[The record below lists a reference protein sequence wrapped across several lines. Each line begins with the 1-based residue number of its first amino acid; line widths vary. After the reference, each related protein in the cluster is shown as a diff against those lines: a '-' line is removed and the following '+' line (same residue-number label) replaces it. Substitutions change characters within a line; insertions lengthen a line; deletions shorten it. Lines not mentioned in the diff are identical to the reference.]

1 MTEWRTGRI
10 ETTSV
15 SYDVVETEPIVL
27 RETDQRRLVFLATL
41 VDRPDPLRGLF
52 VWQRKKAKDK
62 WEDVRTESFTKMKS
76 GESWVLELHSEEVAT
91 LLDGLLAR
99 KALFD
104 RHGIHWGTWSFIDKA
119 SLPDLVQTLID
130 SPRGELAEVLGDMR
144 AEQVIALGR
153 RVDLSQLDALL
164 SEWLDNA
171 DRPEEGYWQALLAR
185 NAWVFSQLTGAPV
198 VLLQEKAYVGGKGI
212 ENTGGGEIDFLVRN
226 ALTDNVAFIEIKTPR
241 TPITAGAY
249 RTSGAFAVDKE
260 ITGGIVQ
267 VLGYR
272 DRFEKLFNDLRA
284 NSATEVPFQAY
295 RGRCVLIAGTA
306 NGLGEEEKRSSELF
320 RNSLSDV
327 QVWTFDEVAQRLQGI
342 REALATPLD
351 SAGGS
356 DRGPGP

>member
-1 MTEWRTGRI
+1 MTESPGGRI
-10 ETTSV
+10 ATTSV
-15 SYDVVETEPIVL
+15 SFDVVETEAIVL
-27 RETDQRRLVFLATL
+27 RESDQRRLVFLATL
-41 VDRPDPLRGLF
+41 VDRPYPLRGFF
-52 VWQRKKAKDK
+52 VWQRKKAKDA
-62 WEDVRTESFTKMKS
+62 WEDIRTESFTKMKS
-76 GESWVLELHSEEVAT
+76 GEGWVLELHSDEVAT

-99 KALFD
+99 KSLFA
-104 RHGIHWGTWSFIDKA
+104 RHGIRWGTRSFVDKA

-164 SEWLDNA
+164 SEWLANA
-171 DRPEEGYWQALLAR
+171 DRADEGYWQDLLAR

-198 VLLQEKAYVGGKGI
+198 VLLQAKAYVGGKGI

-226 ALTDNVAFIEIKTPR
+226 ALTDNVAFIEIKTPG
-241 TPITAGAY
+241 TPICAGAY
-249 RTSGAFAVDKE
+249 RTSGAFALDKE

-284 NSATEVPFQAY
+284 NSTTEVPFQAY

-306 NGLGEEEKRSSELF
+306 TGLDEDEKRSFELF
-320 RNSLSDV
+320 RNSLTDV
-327 QVWTFDEVAQRLQGI
+327 QVWAFDEVAQRLRGI
-342 REALATPLD
+342 RDALATPLD
-351 SAGGS
+351 PAGESGAS
-356 DRGPGP
+356 